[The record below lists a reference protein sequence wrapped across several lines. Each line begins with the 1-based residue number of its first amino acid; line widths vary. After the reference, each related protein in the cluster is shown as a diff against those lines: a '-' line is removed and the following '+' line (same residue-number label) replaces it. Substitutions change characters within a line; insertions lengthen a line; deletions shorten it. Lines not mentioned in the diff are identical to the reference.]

1 MKTNDLT
8 RIAMMTA
15 VLCILA
21 PISIPFG
28 SSAISLPTFAL
39 YLMAYILKPKQA
51 IAAVGIY
58 LLLGAAGLPIF
69 AGYLGGISRFVSPNG
84 GYLIGYLF
92 ASYIGAWFI
101 QKYPQRTMQMLGLCL
116 GTLPLYLIGTFWLA
130 HTTDITFSA
139 ALWSGALLYL
149 PFDIIKIL
157 LAAYLGRK
165 IQKHIK

>member
-21 PISIPFG
+21 PISVPVG
-28 SSAISLPTFAL
+28 SAAISLSTFVL
-39 YLMAYILKPKQA
+39 YLMAYILKPKQN
-51 IAAVGIY
+51 IAAVGI
-58 LLLGAAGLPIF
+58 
-69 AGYLGGISRFVSPNG
+69 YLGGISRFVSPNG

-92 ASYIGAWFI
+92 TSCIGAWFI
-101 QKYPQRTMQMLGLCL
+101 QKYPQRTMQMFGLCL

-149 PFDIIKIL
+149 PFDIIKML
-157 LAAYLGRK
+157 LASYIGKKL
-165 IQKHIK
+165 QKHIK

>member
-1 MKTNDLT
+1 MKTSDLT

-28 SSAISLPTFAL
+28 SSAISLSTFAL
-39 YLMAYILKPKQA
+39 YLMAYILKPKQN

-58 LLLGAAGLPIF
+58 LLLGAAGLPVF

-92 ASYIGAWFI
+92 PSYIGAWFI
-101 QKYPQRTMQMLGLCL
+101 SSANHTDAWFMPWHIAPVSHRDILAGTHHRHHLFCRTLVRR
-116 GTLPLYLIGTFWLA
+116 T
-130 HTTDITFSA
+130 
-139 ALWSGALLYL
+139 ALSS
-149 PFDIIKIL
+149 F
-157 LAAYLGRK
+157 
-165 IQKHIK
+165 

>member
-21 PISIPFG
+21 PISVPVG
-28 SSAISLPTFAL
+28 SAAISLSTFAL

-92 ASYIGAWFI
+92 TSCIGAWFI

-130 HTTDITFSA
+130 HATGLPFSA

-149 PFDIIKIL
+149 LFDIIKIL